1 MTDTSPSDL
10 AGAERTAVLIDAWA
24 GAMGDLREVV
34 ASLGAEGWR
43 QPSLLP
49 GWSVADIVAH
59 LSWIERIL
67 LSRFDPPHEPDW
79 AALPHVA
86 NDLSRA
92 TEVPVDLRR
101 ARSRDE
107 VLAEFDT
114 TIADRHAALLS
125 GPQDPATPATNPFG
139 KRVTLEAVLRMRT
152 FDTWVHGQDIRL
164 AVGRPG
170 ATGTSGAR
178 VAAEQIAGA
187 LGYVWAKRVDAPVG
201 SSVLLEVVPPGIALR
216 RAARRAEDGAGL
228 EIAAPA
234 DPSVTLTMAF
244 DDLVQL
250 GCGRTRPDSSIE
262 QARARVRVDGDQAL
276 GARAVERFNIAP

>member
-1 MTDTSPSDL
+1 
-10 AGAERTAVLIDAWA
+10 
-24 GAMGDLREVV
+24 
-34 ASLGAEGWR
+34 
-43 QPSLLP
+43 
-49 GWSVADIVAH
+49 
-59 LSWIERIL
+59 
-67 LSRFDPPHEPDW
+67 
-79 AALPHVA
+79 
-86 NDLSRA
+86 
-92 TEVPVDLRR
+92 
-101 ARSRDE
+101 
-107 VLAEFDT
+107 
-114 TIADRHAALLS
+114 
-125 GPQDPATPATNPFG
+125 
-139 KRVTLEAVLRMRT
+139 
-152 FDTWVHGQDIRL
+152 
-164 AVGRPG
+164 
-170 ATGTSGAR
+170 